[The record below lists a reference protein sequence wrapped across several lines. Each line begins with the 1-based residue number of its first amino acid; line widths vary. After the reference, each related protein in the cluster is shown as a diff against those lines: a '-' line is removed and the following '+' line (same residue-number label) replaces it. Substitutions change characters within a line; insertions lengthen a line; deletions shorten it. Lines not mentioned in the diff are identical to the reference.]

1 MKPNRLCWILLIV
14 ILSACGSG
22 ETPLPVV
29 VEVTVPATFEA
40 GPTATPFQPS
50 QNATSTAPPDK
61 PGDYPSTPERV
72 VQAFLAAYTQNPDEM
87 NVYLSANR
95 MASLPEEGALA
106 LLGFSGSLNGIGVQ
120 KGAYSPD
127 PPTSIVQVNLK
138 VNNKRLSLRFTMVIE
153 TGVWVI
159 EGIETI
165 K

>member
-1 MKPNRLCWILLIV
+1 MKLRQLWWIYIVLLLC
-14 ILSACGSG
+14 ACGSG

-29 VEVTVPATFEA
+29 VEVTVPATFET
-40 GPTATPFQPS
+40 GPTRTPFQPS

-72 VQAFLAAYTQNPDEM
+72 VQAFLNAYTQNPDEM
-87 NVYLSANR
+87 NVYLSASR
-95 MASLPEEGALA
+95 IATLPDEGALA

-138 VNNKRLSLRFTMVIE
+138 VNKKQLRLRFTMVVE
-153 TGVWVI
+153 NGVWVI
-159 EGIETI
+159 DGIETI
-165 K
+165 N